1 MNTHFQKTV
10 SSGLLVL
17 AIAVLAG
24 CGSDLSTAPLTPP
37 PTPAP
42 TPEPPPPP
50 PPPADATFE
59 VTVSNLT
66 LAQPLSPVA
75 VVLHQSGFNSFV
87 DGETAS
93 LAMELMAEGGDNTDV
108 LGEAVAANEHLASAS
123 SDGPIPPAS
132 IGSPITLT
140 VPEDQ
145 LSDVRLTVLTMLVH
159 TNDAFTGA
167 NGSNV
172 SAMAVGDT
180 IRLTGPTWDAG
191 TENNDELGASIPG
204 PDFGGEGFNSARDD
218 IIDRV
223 RFHQGAVTAASVE
236 SGDMNSDLAERHRFD
251 NPTSRISITRTE

>member
-1 MNTHFQKTV
+1 MNIHFSKSV
-10 SSGLLVL
+10 LSGLVVV
-17 AIAVLAG
+17 AIAVLSG
-24 CGSDLSTAPLTPP
+24 CGGGSSAAPLIPP
-37 PTPAP
+37 PTTP
-42 TPEPPPPP
+42 TPEPPPPA
-50 PPPADATFE
+50 PPADARFE

-87 DGETAS
+87 DGETAN

-108 LGEAVAANEHLASAS
+108 LGDAVAAAEHLASAS
-123 SDGPIPPAS
+123 SDGPIAPAS
-132 IGSPITLT
+132 IGNAITLT

-145 LSDVRLTVLTMLVH
+145 LSDIRLTVLSMLVH

-167 NGSNV
+167 NSANV
-172 SAMAVGDT
+172 SSMAVGDT

-191 TENNDELGASIPG
+191 TENNDEQGANIPG
-204 PDFGGEGFNSARDD
+204 PNFGGEGFNSARDD

-223 RFHQGAVTAASVE
+223 RFHQGVVTAASVE
-236 SGDMNSDLAERHRFD
+236 SGDMNSDLMERHRFD